1 MTVEVTTRT
10 RPDVDLADG
19 GFYMVGGDE
28 TTRHTLTGGTEQLL
42 RHPDLCDRLRREPDR
57 LLPNAVE
64 EMLRWTS
71 PVKNM
76 CRQLTADVEFHG
88 TALKAGEKT
97 APC

>member
-64 EMLRWTS
+64 D
-71 PVKNM
+71 M